1 MSPTGVSNSLRQRFI
16 CAGKSRHCDHRGE
29 IRQRSAVVTRVVM
42 TVSQMGG
49 NTYQVNAQSRSA
61 YEAKVA
67 ALEAAKRTCA
77 DAQREV
83 LITNIDQTGERATIL
98 TVTAVTFQCR
108 NHGDPA
114 LLNPTYTAPPSA
126 VIEDQR

>member
-1 MSPTGVSNSLRQRFI
+1 MSSQVAMLACVAALVAGCAAPRVQLAPDPAPTV
-16 CAGKSRHCDHRGE
+16 
-29 IRQRSAVVTRVVM
+29 

-114 LLNPTYTAPPSA
+114 LLNPTYTTPPSA